1 MKPRSA
7 APYPGSVIS
16 GPGVSSLST
25 ALPVGRSRGSSHG
38 RMWRRGAPRGLP
50 PPARHHSLSFYTRP
64 AETTPRHRSSP
75 PPSSP
80 QCRST
85 FSSYVPYPGDGVSTP
100 SQTLLS
106 PFLPRSP
113 LRSGWGELRRPGEAA
128 RAPHG
133 PGAWLGK
140 SPAPLTGRHCISSLC
155 RKGQRRLR
163 PCWYFVMSRIKS
175 ASARILL

>member
-1 MKPRSA
+1 M
-7 APYPGSVIS
+7 
-16 GPGVSSLST
+16 
-25 ALPVGRSRGSSHG
+25 ALPVGRSHGSSHG
-38 RMWRRGAPRGLP
+38 RTRRRGAPRGLP
-50 PPARHHSLSFYTRP
+50 PPACHRSLSFSTCP
-64 AETTPRHRSSP
+64 AETTPRRRSSP
-75 PPSSP
+75 RPSSP
-80 QCRST
+80 PRRST